1 MGYSKKSFMEFH
13 DRDLE
18 QHRHDQEQDYYDEL
32 DEQQV
37 PTEWT
42 FIKHSKK

>member
-18 QHRHDQEQDYYDEL
+18 QHRHDQEQDYL
-32 DEQQV
+32 DEEQV

-42 FIKHSKK
+42 FLKHSKK

>member
-18 QHRHDQEQDYYDEL
+18 QHRHDQEQDYL
-32 DEQQV
+32 DEEQV
-37 PTEWT
+37 PTELT
-42 FIKHSKK
+42 FLKHLKK